1 MDKQEVKEM
10 LKAINDPR
18 PAALSYMAVRSD
30 RTLVVEDAELV
41 VPEEADKL
49 DLELYGYLYSA
60 VCCAIAGAVCGAMM
74 ALML

>member
-1 MDKQEVKEM
+1 MTIRK
-10 LKAINDPR
+10 I
-18 PAALSYMAVRSD
+18 
-30 RTLVVEDAELV
+30 AELLEAKV
-41 VPEEADKL
+41 ILGADKL